1 MLKTFAEF
9 AMDEEPSTWEIQHGV
24 TLFKPHREP
33 AGPRK
38 IKHLTKPQLKPLLSV
53 IDVSTETG
61 LRDYV
66 LRAFC
71 YTTGARVSE
80 LTGIRLKDI
89 IKQGKEVSVRLHG
102 LCCLKSALP

>member
-1 MLKTFAEF
+1 MLKTFTEF
-9 AMDEEPSTWEIQHGV
+9 AMDEEPSTWEILHGV
-24 TLFKPHREP
+24 TL
-33 AGPRK
+33 
-38 IKHLTKPQLKPLLSV
+38 IKPQLKTLLSV

-66 LRAFC
+66 LIAFC

-89 IKQGKEVSVRLHG
+89 IKQGRRSR
-102 LCCLKSALP
+102 